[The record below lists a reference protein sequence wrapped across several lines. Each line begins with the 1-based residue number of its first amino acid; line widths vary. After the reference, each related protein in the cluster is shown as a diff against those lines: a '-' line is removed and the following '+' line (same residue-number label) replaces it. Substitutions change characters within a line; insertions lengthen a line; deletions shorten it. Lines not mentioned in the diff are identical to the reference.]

1 MILYPKELDK
11 IFNVLMKNDIC
22 PIIVGGYIRD
32 FLLKKSSKDIDVEL
46 YGINSYTKL
55 EKLLEAFGSVNSV
68 GKSFGVCKL
77 QLQNIEIDFSFPR
90 IDSKISS
97 GHTGFDITLDERLKR
112 SYVTDNRGKNS
123 EINIIGKGK
132 RNGSKIIIIG
142 ESKSQLSKNNVDAFI
157 KRKLNR
163 LSGIFNEEIFP
174 LLITYMISS
183 PDVEE
188 YAKEK
193 GITLYYSYDLLPA
206 NSVF

>member
-1 MILYPKELDK
+1 M
-11 IFNVLMKNDIC
+11 NTAVA
-22 PIIVGGYIRD
+22 IRTQKKYAETGKQFGNLIATVTYKLAD
-32 FLLKKSSKDIDVEL
+32 RAYLSLPALLKRD
-46 YGINSYTKL
+46 
-55 EKLLEAFGSVNSV
+55 
-68 GKSFGVCKL
+68 
-77 QLQNIEIDFSFPR
+77 
-90 IDSKISS
+90 
-97 GHTGFDITLDERLKR
+97 FDITLDERLKR